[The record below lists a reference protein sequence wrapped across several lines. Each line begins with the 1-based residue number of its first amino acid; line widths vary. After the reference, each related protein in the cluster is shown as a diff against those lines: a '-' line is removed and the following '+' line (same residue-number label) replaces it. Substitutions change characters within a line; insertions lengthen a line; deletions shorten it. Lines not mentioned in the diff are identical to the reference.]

1 MTKSHAV
8 TYASNYLVPGITLP
22 HGPGCHQI
30 TLTWDRAHPGAV
42 GSCHIDPNACGL
54 DEFGDPTICTKMA
67 VAPSDMKLTL
77 LKEKPGHVAY
87 SMEWRTHGST
97 EPYYAV
103 PLRLVT
109 IAAAGTAAGK
119 ELQVR
124 LLVLKPDQTIERII
138 DLHAV

>member
-1 MTKSHAV
+1 MTKANTI
-8 TYASNYLVPGITLP
+8 TYASNWLVPGIILP
-22 HGPGCHQI
+22 RGPGCNQI
-30 TLTWDRAHPGAV
+30 TLTWDRTHPGTT

-54 DEFGDPTICTKMA
+54 DEFGDRTICTKMA
-67 VAPSDMKLTL
+67 VALSDMKLTL
-77 LKEKPGHVAY
+77 LKEKPGHFAY
-87 SMEWRTHGST
+87 TMEWRPHGSA

-109 IAAAGTAAGK
+109 IAAPGK

-138 DLHAV
+138 DLHKV